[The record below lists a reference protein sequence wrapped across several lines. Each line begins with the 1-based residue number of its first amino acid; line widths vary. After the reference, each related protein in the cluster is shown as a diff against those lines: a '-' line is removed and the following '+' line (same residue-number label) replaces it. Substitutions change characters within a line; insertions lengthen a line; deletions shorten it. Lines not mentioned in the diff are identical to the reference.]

1 MLHRE
6 AIAPRFERIRRVPV
20 TLIRREKSVH
30 RSNLLILA
38 AVAVGAAGVAAF
50 ALHREGAAN
59 ATAVSSSAA
68 PHATEHA
75 AQPPR
80 PALSAAEEQY
90 MRDLWPIHGD
100 VQRSTVRMSLG
111 QIFYLTKD
119 MTKAELGT
127 RVKEALATYQ
137 AAEAKIRALEP
148 PAPLRSDHEE
158 YLAAVRLLQASAAE
172 VQKMFTDGR
181 EDHMKTAYPMGQ
193 EGTDKLRAV
202 GGKFWPQE
210 FPPH

>member
-1 MLHRE
+1 M
-6 AIAPRFERIRRVPV
+6 
-20 TLIRREKSVH
+20 
-30 RSNLLILA
+30 LA
-38 AVAVGAAGVAAF
+38 AVVAGIVGLAAF
-50 ALHREGAAN
+50 AIHSNREAVP
-59 ATAVSSSAA
+59 AVSPPVA
-68 PHATEHA
+68 EQA

-90 MRDLWPIHGD
+90 IRDLWPIHGD
-100 VQRSTVRMSLG
+100 VERSTVRMSLG

-119 MTKAELGT
+119 LSKAELGT

-137 AAEAKIRALEP
+137 TAEAKIQALEP

-158 YLAAVRLLQASAAE
+158 YLSAVRLLQASAAE

-181 EDHMKTAYPMGQ
+181 EDHMKAAYPMGQ
-193 EGTDKLRAV
+193 EGSDKLRAV